1 MIEGLTGLERHEVI
15 IDHFNFWVNYP
26 FKEGSYLF
34 IYINNYFY
42 LK

>member
-1 MIEGLTGLERHEVI
+1 MNEGLTGLNDMRVI
-15 IDHFNFWVNYP
+15 NDHLHFWVNYP

-34 IYINNYFY
+34 IYINNNFN